1 MKQRLLLS
9 LLMLFVS
16 VGLMQGAKIK
26 VTSTGKDAV
35 TVTVKGG
42 IITSVGNDDN
52 VTLNSNKTVVTI
64 AKAYTSEV
72 SIETQAAVTEVSF
85 SGEMTALDINGGSAL
100 TTINFGSSK
109 VETLKVT
116 GQKIAALNC
125 SNLGLT
131 KLIFDTTTYPLAQL
145 VKIDVSGNALENGG
159 INNLV
164 GLANLQELNLSG
176 NKYSGDLNLSG
187 LNALTTLDV
196 SDNELSGI
204 TLPSEG
210 KLKSVKLDGNQIKTA
225 TIPDG
230 CTADW
235 GTQTLRI
242 EKSYCTTA
250 NKGVQVNELL
260 NEAGITS
267 KPGASISDVTWQV
280 LKGTEYVEDNEA
292 TAHASDYKGEYHF
305 YNSTDGYVN
314 GNYQCT
320 FTYDGRKYAV
330 QNIDIGFAEFTGIKV
345 VQPANAEAIRVYVDG
360 REQSDI
366 SNITLEQTQKVKVV
380 VTPKDGYDEVTYT
393 VKGLVAADGSAAPYK
408 GTSFD
413 FVVKAMYNEVPELS
427 ATVAAAG
434 RKVVYD
440 EKSTTQV
447 GGSFTVE
454 KITGSTTSELKTGE
468 SVNTGDQLLITVK
481 PNTGYKPQLKVAG
494 KDLTSVLLP
503 NGENYTIKVDITEE
517 NYPAGEEVLIVV
529 SFSNEVKV
537 TATINDYS
545 ITTSEAA
552 EYLAHGKIA
561 IVDGTNEQMLS
572 KDQEF
577 VILSSPNTSY
587 IAYFTLAE
595 GYRLQEDAVIINGG
609 KHSTI
614 TKEKAEKGI
623 KYKVIFS
630 VESSDVTISF
640 KVTELQK
647 VTINPTVDKKDIDGA
662 YQVQVY
668 DGKQKSVTFTTTPQL
683 PKDAVV
689 VSYKEENASGTDL
702 GEKAPINAGT
712 YYVELALKDEYA
724 YTYSVAE
731 NSVYLIIDEA
741 SLEIDPPTI
750 TVGEDGLYDLTGGK
764 ATFNGEEVAGT
775 WTVDVANNKPAGD
788 NATKSHSVGVT
799 FTPTSTADQSNFK
812 ETKAT
817 VNVKVGDTPLA
828 TYTVDTD
835 GTLPSG
841 YGIEYYNGSQK
852 LSKTDQLAADATL
865 TIVVTYPKGTQG
877 VTLKVTSTQ
886 LKQPVKDES
895 TSVDGRDV
903 YTFTLSDPTYTK
915 AQFSVSAGTGK
926 SYKITFEK
934 DLNNPYTGSEQWYD
948 FAKCITVLDADGKHV
963 DWATIESMKPVITY
977 KSGTIEVFGPK
988 DAGKYTV
995 SVTIPYD
1002 ATSGYVECSATGTDV
1017 FEIVP
1022 VKAKV
1027 TEWPEASVIAKGMP
1041 LSYSDLTNGV
1051 VSIEGKFS
1059 WEDESVV
1066 PATSGEHKYNVVF
1079 TPSEEYAKNYTSVTS
1094 EKPISVVV
1102 SDLQIVAYSQPAEA
1116 TIEVSKNGT
1125 VTKPGAPIVNG
1136 DKLAITVTPKTD
1148 WEVTSITVNGQS
1160 CSFTQSNGKYVAS
1173 YTVGEVSAAIEAT
1186 FKAKSTEVTDPNSQ
1200 YKVTVTESV
1209 RGAIISKPGDNVV
1222 KLGSDFDFTVSTL
1235 AADAS
1240 KVVVKVDG
1248 TTLKPT
1254 NGKYVI
1260 QDVKKNTTVTVSLP
1274 NPTPLKVEVQKDYLN
1289 ANKYHIGQVEIID
1302 GEATTYYYGDV
1313 ITVMA
1318 DPEDGV
1324 KFVKWSDGSTDKILE
1339 ITLKAD
1345 TKVVASFSGVPTG
1358 IEDIESAAITTG
1370 KGFIMVK
1377 NVANAKVTVVS
1388 ISGRL
1393 QAQEE
1398 VSGDTRIDVPQ
1409 GIYVVVLES
1418 GSDVKRTKVIVK

>member
-16 VGLMQGAKIK
+16 VGLIQGAIIK

-35 TVTVKGG
+35 TVTVKGST
-42 IITSVGNDDN
+42 IKSVATNDD
-52 VTLNSNKTVVTI
+52 VTLNSENTMVTI
-64 AKAYTSEV
+64 AKDYTSEV

-85 SGEMTALDINGGSAL
+85 SGEMADLDINGSSAL

-109 VETLKVT
+109 VGTLKVT

-125 SNLGLT
+125 NNLGLT
-131 KLIFDTTTYPLAQL
+131 KLILDTTTYPLAQL
-145 VKIDVSGNALENGG
+145 TEIDASDNALKTGG
-159 INNLV
+159 IENLA
-164 GLANLQELNLSG
+164 GLANLQELDLSG
-176 NKYSGDLNLSG
+176 NEYSGDLDLSS
-187 LNALTTLDV
+187 LSTLTKLDV
-196 SDNELSGI
+196 SDNDLTGI
-204 TLPSEG
+204 ILPSDG
-210 KLKSVKLDGNQIKTA
+210 KLTSVNLDGNQIKTA

-230 CTADW
+230 CKADW
-235 GTQTLRI
+235 GTQTIKLP
-242 EKSYCTTA
+242 TA
-250 NKGVQVNELL
+250 YIAKANIGVQVNELL
-260 NEAGITS
+260 DEAGIT
-267 KPGASISDVTWQV
+267 KVTGASISDVTWQV
-280 LKGTEYVEDNEA
+280 LKGTEYVEDNKA
-292 TAHASDYKGEYHF
+292 TAYESKYIGEYHF
-305 YNSTDGYVN
+305 YNSTDGYVK

-330 QNIDIGFAEFTGIKV
+330 QNIEIWHAEFTGIKV
-345 VQPANAEAIRVYVDG
+345 VKPANAKDIKVYVDG
-360 REQSDI
+360 TEQNI
-366 SNITLEQTQKVKVV
+366 GNITLKQTQKVKVV
-380 VTPKDGYDEVTYT
+380 VTPEDGYDEVTYA

-408 GTSFD
+408 GKSFD

-454 KITGSTTSELKTGE
+454 KISGSTTSELKTGE

-494 KDLTSVLLP
+494 KDLTSELLP

-517 NYPAGEEVLIVV
+517 KYPAGKEVLVV
-529 SFSNEVKV
+529 VAFSNEVKV
-537 TATINDYS
+537 TATINDQS
-545 ITTSEAA
+545 ISEATQ
-552 EYLAHGKIA
+552 YLAYGEIA
-561 IVDGTNEQMLS
+561 IVEGSTEHRLS
-572 KDQEF
+572 KDNKF
-577 VILSSPNTSY
+577 VTLSSPNTSY

-614 TKEKAEKGI
+614 TKEKTEKGI

-640 KVTELQK
+640 KVSELQK
-647 VTINPTVDKKDIDGA
+647 VTINPTVDKKDSNGA

-668 DGKQKSVTFTTTPQL
+668 DGKQKSVAFTTTPQL
-683 PKDAVV
+683 PKEAVV
-689 VSYKEENASGTDL
+689 VNYKENNASGTDL

-712 YYVELALKDEYA
+712 YLVELKLTDDAA
-724 YTYSVAE
+724 YTYTTTEPVA
-731 NSVYLIIDEA
+731 SVYLIIDKA
-741 SLEIDPPTI
+741 PLEIELPTV
-750 TVGEDGLYDLTGGK
+750 TVGEDGEYDLTGGK
-764 ATFNGEEVAGT
+764 ATFNGKEVAGT
-775 WTVDVANNKPAGD
+775 WKVDVNENKPEGE
-788 NATKSHSVGVT
+788 NATKSHSVDVI
-799 FTPTSTADQSNFK
+799 FTPTSVTDQSNFK
-812 ETKAT
+812 ETKAK

-828 TYTVDTD
+828 TYTVDTE

-841 YGIEYYNGSQK
+841 YSITYYNGSQE

-865 TIVVTYPKGTQG
+865 TIVVTYPKGTKG

-886 LKQPVKDES
+886 LTQPEKDEDA
-895 TSVDGRDV
+895 SVDGRDV

-948 FAKCITVLDADGKHV
+948 FAKCITVLDADGKRV

-977 KSGTIEVFGPK
+977 KSGTTEVFGPK

-1022 VKAKV
+1022 VKATV
-1027 TEWPEASVIAKGMP
+1027 TKWPEASVIAKGMP

-1059 WEDESVV
+1059 WEDESIV

-1148 WEVTSITVNGQS
+1148 WEVTSITVNGLS

-1302 GEATTYYYGDV
+1302 GEATSYYYGDV

-1324 KFVKWSDGSTDKILE
+1324 KFVKWSDGSTDKIHE

-1345 TKVVASFSGVPTG
+1345 TKVVATFSGVPTG
-1358 IEDIESAAITTG
+1358 IEDIESAAIYTG
-1370 KGFIMVK
+1370 KGFILVK
-1377 NVANAKVTVVS
+1377 NVANAKATVVS

-1393 QAQEE
+1393 QAQET
-1398 VSGDTRIDVPQ
+1398 VIGDTRIDVPQ

-1418 GSDVKRTKVIVK
+1418 GSDVKRVKVIVK

>member
-16 VGLMQGAKIK
+16 VGLIQGANIK
-26 VTSTGKDAV
+26 VTSNGKAAV
-35 TVTVKGG
+35 TITVKGG
-42 IITSVGNDDN
+42 VVTSKFEANDD
-52 VTLNSNKTVVTI
+52 VKVNSDKTVVTI
-64 AKAYTSEV
+64 AKDYADQVTIITDKTV
-72 SIETQAAVTEVSF
+72 SEVSF
-85 SGEMTALDINGGSAL
+85 SGEMTTLDINGGDAL

-109 VETLKVT
+109 VKTLTVAGKAIT
-116 GQKIAALNC
+116 TLNC
-125 SNLGLT
+125 SGLGLT
-131 KLIFDTTTYPLAQL
+131 NLTLDATSLGKLTK
-145 VKIDVSGNALENGG
+145 V
-159 INNLV
+159 
-164 GLANLQELNLSG
+164 
-176 NKYSGDLNLSG
+176 
-187 LNALTTLDV
+187 DV
-196 SDNELSGI
+196 SDNELSNGKIANLANLVNLQELDLSGNEYSGNLDLSSLKALTKLDVSDNDLEGI
-204 TLPSEG
+204 TLPAGG
-210 KLKSVKLDGNQIKTA
+210 KLTSVNLDGNQIKTA

-230 CTADW
+230 CKADW
-235 GTQTLRI
+235 GTQTIKLP
-242 EKSYCTTA
+242 TA
-250 NKGVQVNELL
+250 YIAKANIGVQVNELL
-260 NEAGITS
+260 DEAGIT
-267 KPGASISDVTWQV
+267 KVTGASISGVTWQV
-280 LKGTEYVEDNEA
+280 LKGTEYVEDNKA
-292 TAHASDYKGEYHF
+292 TAHGSKYKGEYHF
-305 YNSTDGYVN
+305 YNSTDGYVK

-330 QNIDIGFAEFTGIKV
+330 QNIEIWLAEFTGIKV
-345 VQPANAEAIRVYVDG
+345 VTPTNAKNIKVYVDG
-360 REQSDI
+360 TEQSI
-366 SNITLEQTQKVKVV
+366 SNITLKQTQKVKVV

-408 GTSFD
+408 GKSFD

-427 ATVAAAG
+427 ATVSAAG

-494 KDLTSVLLP
+494 KDLTSELLP
-503 NGENYTIKVDITEE
+503 NGENYTIKVDITAEK
-517 NYPAGEEVLIVV
+517 YPAGKEVLVVV

-537 TATINDYS
+537 TATINDDG
-545 ITTSEAA
+545 INTDEAVK
-552 EYLAHGKIA
+552 YLAYGEIA
-561 IVDGTNEQMLS
+561 IVDGTTEHKLS
-572 KDQEF
+572 KGNKF
-577 VILSSPNTSY
+577 VTLSSPNTSY

-614 TKEKAEKGI
+614 TKEKADKGI

-640 KVTELQK
+640 KVSELQK
-647 VTINPTVDKKDIDGA
+647 VTINPTVDKADNNGA

-683 PKDAVV
+683 PKESVV
-689 VSYKEENASGTDL
+689 VNYKENNASGTDL

-712 YYVELALKDEYA
+712 YLVELKLTDDAA
-724 YTYSVAE
+724 YTYTTTEPVA
-731 NSVYLIIDEA
+731 SVYLIIDKA
-741 SLEIDPPTI
+741 PLEIELPTVI
-750 TVGEDGLYDLTGGK
+750 VGEDGEYDLTGGK
-764 ATFNGEEVAGT
+764 ATFNGKEVAGT
-775 WTVDVANNKPAGD
+775 WKVDVNENKPEGE
-788 NATKSHSVGVT
+788 NATKSHSVDVI
-799 FTPTSTADQSNFK
+799 FTPTSVTDQSNFK
-812 ETKAT
+812 ETKAK

-841 YGIEYYNGSQK
+841 YSIEYYNGSQK
-852 LSKTDQLAADATL
+852 LSKTDPLAADATL
-865 TIVVTYPKGTQG
+865 TIVVTYPKGTKD

-886 LKQPVKDES
+886 LTQPEKDE
-895 TSVDGRDV
+895 TASVDGRDV
-903 YTFTLSDPTYTK
+903 YIFKLSNATYTE
-915 AQFSVSAGTGK
+915 ALFSVSAGTGK

-948 FAKCITVLDADGKHV
+948 FAKCITVLDADGKRV
-963 DWATIESMKPVITY
+963 DWATIESLKPVITY
-977 KSGTIEVFGPK
+977 KSGTTEVFGPK
-988 DAGKYTV
+988 DAEKYTV

-1002 ATSGYVECSATGTDV
+1002 ATTGYVECSATGTDV

-1059 WEDESVV
+1059 WEDESIV

-1274 NPTPLKVEVQKDYLN
+1274 NPTSLKVEVQKDYLN

-1302 GEATTYYYGDV
+1302 GEATSYYYGDV

-1324 KFVKWSDGSTDKILE
+1324 KFVKWSDGSTDKIHE

-1345 TKVVASFSGVPTG
+1345 TKVVATFSGVPTG
-1358 IEDIESAAITTG
+1358 IEDIESAAIYTG
-1370 KGFIMVK
+1370 KGFILVK
-1377 NVANAKVTVVS
+1377 NVANAKATVVS

-1393 QAQEE
+1393 QAQET

-1418 GSDVKRTKVIVK
+1418 GSDVKRVKVIVK

>member
-16 VGLMQGAKIK
+16 VGLIQGAIIK

-35 TVTVKGG
+35 TVTVKGST
-42 IITSVGNDDN
+42 IKSVETNDN

-109 VETLKVT
+109 VGTLKVT

-225 TIPDG
+225 TIPNG

-242 EKSYCTTA
+242 EKSYHTTA

-260 NEAGITS
+260 TEAGITS

-280 LKGTEYVEDNEA
+280 LKGTEYVEDNKA

-305 YNSTDGYVN
+305 YNSTDGYVK

-330 QNIDIGFAEFTGIKV
+330 QNIDIGFAVFTGIKV
-345 VQPANAEAIRVYVDG
+345 VQPANAKDIKVYVDG
-360 REQSDI
+360 TEQSI

-380 VTPKDGYDEVTYT
+380 VTPEDGYDEVTYA

-408 GTSFD
+408 GKSFD

-494 KDLTSVLLP
+494 KDLTSGLLP

-647 VTINPTVDKKDIDGA
+647 VTINPTVDKKDSDGA

-741 SLEIDPPTI
+741 PLEIELPTV

-764 ATFNGEEVAGT
+764 ATFNGKEVAGT
-775 WTVDVANNKPAGD
+775 WKVDVAKPEED

-799 FTPTSTADQSNFK
+799 FTLTSAADQSNFK
-812 ETKAT
+812 DTKAT

-841 YGIEYYNGSQK
+841 YDIKYYNGSQK

-886 LKQPVKDES
+886 LNQPTKDVLA
-895 TSVDGRDV
+895 SVDGRDV
-903 YTFTLSDPTYTK
+903 YTFKLSDKTYTE
-915 AQFSVSAGTGK
+915 ALFSVSAGTGK
-926 SYKITFEK
+926 SYKISFEK
-934 DLNNPYTGSEQWYD
+934 DLNNPYTGSEQWYN
-948 FAKCITVLDADGKHV
+948 FADCITILDAEGKRV
-963 DWATIESMKPVITY
+963 DWEAIEELKPVITY
-977 KSGTIEVFGPK
+977 KSGTTEVFGPK

-995 SVTIPYD
+995 SVTIPYN
-1002 ATSGYVECSATGTDV
+1002 ATTGYVECSATGTDV

-1324 KFVKWSDGSTDKILE
+1324 KFVKWSDGSTDKIHE

>member
-16 VGLMQGAKIK
+16 VGLMQGAEIK

-72 SIETQAAVTEVSF
+72 YIKTQATVTEVSF

-109 VETLKVT
+109 VGTLKVT

-225 TIPDG
+225 TIPNG

-242 EKSYCTTA
+242 EKSYRTTA

-260 NEAGITS
+260 TEAGITS

-280 LKGTEYVEDNEA
+280 LKGTEYVEDNKA

-305 YNSTDGYVN
+305 YNSTDGYVK

-330 QNIDIGFAEFTGIKV
+330 QNIDIWLAEFTGIKV
-345 VQPANAEAIRVYVDG
+345 VQPANAKAIKVYVDG
-360 REQSDI
+360 NEQSDI
-366 SNITLEQTQKVKVV
+366 SNITLKQTQKVKVV
-380 VTPKDGYDEVTYT
+380 VTPNDGYDEVTYT

-468 SVNTGDQLLITVK
+468 SINTGDQLLITVK
-481 PNTGYKPQLKVAG
+481 PNTGYKPHLKVAG
-494 KDLTSVLLP
+494 KDLTNGLLH

-572 KDQEF
+572 KDNEF

-587 IAYFTLAE
+587 TAYFTLAE

-647 VTINPTVDKKDIDGA
+647 VTINPTVDKKDNNGA

-668 DGKQKSVTFTTTPQL
+668 DENQKSVTFTTTPQL

-712 YYVELALKDEYA
+712 YYVKLALKDEYA
-724 YTYSVAE
+724 YTYSAE
-731 NSVYLIIDEA
+731 ESFIYLIIDKA
-741 SLEIDPPTI
+741 SLEIELPTI

-764 ATFNGEEVAGT
+764 ATFNGKEVAGT
-775 WTVDVANNKPAGD
+775 WKVDVAKPEGE

-799 FTPTSTADQSNFK
+799 FTPTSAADQSNFK
-812 ETKAT
+812 DTKAT

-841 YGIEYYNGSQK
+841 YDIEYYNGSQK

-903 YTFTLSDPTYTK
+903 YTFTLSDPTYTE
-915 AQFSVSAGTGK
+915 ALFSVSAGTGK
-926 SYKITFEK
+926 SYKISFEK

-948 FAKCITVLDADGKHV
+948 FADCITILDAEGKRV
-963 DWATIESMKPVITY
+963 DWAAIEALKPVITY
-977 KSGTIEVFGPK
+977 KSGTTEVFGPK

-995 SVTIPYD
+995 SVTIPYN
-1002 ATSGYVECSATGTDV
+1002 ATTGYVECSATGTDV

-1022 VKAKV
+1022 VKATV
-1027 TEWPEASVIAKGMP
+1027 TKWPEASVIAKGMP

-1059 WEDESVV
+1059 WEDESIV

-1094 EKPISVVV
+1094 EKPVAIVV
-1102 SDLQIVAYSQPAEA
+1102 SDLQIVAFSQPAEA
-1116 TIEVSKNGT
+1116 SIEVSKNGT
-1125 VTKPGAPIVNG
+1125 VTKPGAPVVNG
-1136 DKLAITVTPKTD
+1136 DKLTITVTPKTD
-1148 WEVTSITVNGQS
+1148 WEVTSITVNGKS
-1160 CSFTQSNGKYVAS
+1160 CSFTQSNGKYVAT
-1173 YTVGEVSAAIEAT
+1173 YLVGDVSAAIEAT
-1186 FKAKSTEVTDPNSQ
+1186 FKAKSTEVIDPNSQ

-1209 RGAIISKPGDNVV
+1209 RGAIISHPGENVV
-1222 KLGSDFDFTVSTL
+1222 KRGESFTFTVSTL
-1235 AADAS
+1235 AADAG
-1240 KVVVKVDG
+1240 KVDVKASAG
-1248 TTLKPT
+1248 TITKGSNGSYTLS
-1254 NGKYVI
+1254 
-1260 QDVKKNTTVTVSLP
+1260 DVKANTTITVSLS

-1289 ANKYHIGQVEIID
+1289 VNKYHIGQVEIID

-1324 KFVKWSDGSTDKILE
+1324 KFVKWSDGSTDKIHE
-1339 ITLKAD
+1339 ITLKTD